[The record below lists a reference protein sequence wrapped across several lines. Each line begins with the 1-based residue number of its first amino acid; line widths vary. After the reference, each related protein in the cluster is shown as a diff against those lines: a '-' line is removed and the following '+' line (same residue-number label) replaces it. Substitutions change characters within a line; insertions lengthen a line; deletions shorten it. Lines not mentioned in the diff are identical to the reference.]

1 MSELKAGFARVDIT
15 PPLGTT
21 LAGYV
26 RTRHAEGILDPL
38 LATAVVFEQDEKRIA
53 VLSLDIIG
61 YNQKSMDVL
70 RPMIAEAIG
79 TEKEAVFVHCTH
91 THLGPVLYNEDDNK
105 SYKDIMIRKI
115 CDAAVMAARDL
126 APATL
131 SYTRG
136 VAEKVA
142 FVRRF
147 RMKDGSIRTNPGRL
161 NPDIDHPLSDS
172 DDNSSLLIIKR
183 EGAPEIGIVNFQVH
197 PDVINGNLISADFP
211 KFVRDTYEK
220 LIDNSR
226 CMYINGTQGDTNHVD
241 VNLADGLCGN
251 GYDRAKY
258 MGRKIAMSVLE
269 NYELALPV
277 STEKGLRWG
286 QKNIFV
292 KHNKG
297 RPDQLEEAARIVKAV
312 AEFGSK
318 VAVPN
323 AEGMERVTIIAEA
336 RRITNLADQPDEKE
350 LYMTAVAIGD
360 LVIAGFPG
368 EPFTDIGRN
377 VKNNSKF
384 PLTFTA
390 CCANGYEGYYPMQ
403 SAYDE
408 GGYEARSARYVRG
421 TAEAIVDASTEL
433 INSL

>member
-21 LAGYV
+21 LSGYV
-26 RTRHAEGILDPL
+26 RTRHAEGVLDPL
-38 LATAVVFEQDEKRIA
+38 LATAVVFEEGEKRVA
-53 VLSLDIIG
+53 VLSVDVIG
-61 YNQKSMDVL
+61 YNQKQMDEL

-91 THLGPVLYNEDDNK
+91 THLGPVLHNDENK
-105 SYKDIMIRKI
+105 SYKDVFIRKL
-115 CDAAVMAARDL
+115 CDAAVLAAKDL

-131 SYTRG
+131 FYTRG

-147 RMKDGSIRTNPGRL
+147 RMKDGSIRTNPGIR
-161 NPDIDHPLSDS
+161 NPDIDCPLSDS

-197 PDVINGNLISADFP
+197 PDVINGNLMSADYP

-226 CMYINGTQGDTNHVD
+226 CMYINGTQGDTNHND
-241 VNLADGLCGN
+241 VFLEEGRCAN
-251 GYDRAKY
+251 GYDRARY
-258 MGRKIAMSVLE
+258 MGRKIAMSVLA
-269 NYELALPV
+269 NYELALPI
-277 STEKGLRWG
+277 SMEQGIRWG

-297 RPDQLEEAARIVKAV
+297 RPDQMEEAARITKAV

-323 AEGMERVTIIAEA
+323 AVGMERVTIIAEA
-336 RRITNLADQPDEKE
+336 RRITSLADQPDEKE

-360 LVIAGFPG
+360 MVIAGFPG
-368 EPFTDIGRN
+368 EPFTDIGRS
-377 VKNNSKF
+377 VKENSKF
-384 PLTFTA
+384 TLTFTA
-390 CCANGYEGYYPMQ
+390 CCANGYEGYYPMK

-421 TAEAIVDASTEL
+421 TAEAIVDASSEL